1 MAKIKTFKQ
10 HFPRLRNN
18 KSKWY
23 LQNQSGSVYNT
34 VMATKST
41 TAKKTTTKRTTTKAT
56 TKRAPAKSASKST
69 TVKSTAVKTTTP
81 IVASKESTEKT
92 TTSQRE
98 VKIRKPYLILIIVI
112 IILGAA
118 LYYFR
123 GLFVAAVVNG
133 QPISRLSVVQQSEKQ
148 TGKQTLDTLVRDALI
163 EQEAKKENVTV
174 SDKEVND
181 QINLLQSNLQKQG
194 QTLSQVLATQGMS
207 EDDLKNLIRLDQ
219 LVQKMVGKNITV
231 SDKEVNDYIAQNKS
245 SLPST
250 DETTLKKEAK
260 AQLLQQKTNAA
271 VQTWLANIQKQA
283 NIVYFVQY

>member
-1 MAKIKTFKQ
+1 
-10 HFPRLRNN
+10 
-18 KSKWY
+18 
-23 LQNQSGSVYNT
+23 
-34 VMATKST
+34 MATKST
-41 TAKKTTTKRTTTKAT
+41 TAKKTTAKKTTTKVAT
-56 TKRAPAKSASKST
+56 KKSSAKSAPKSAAAKST
-69 TVKSTAVKTTTP
+69 TVVKSTTP
-81 IVASKESTEKT
+81 IVASKVTTEKIT
-92 TTSQRE
+92 TPQRE

-112 IILGAA
+112 ILLGAA

-181 QINLLQSNLQKQG
+181 QINMLQSNLQKQG
-194 QTLSQVLATQGMS
+194 QTLNQVLATQGMS

-219 LVQKMVGKNITV
+219 LVQKMVGKNIKV

-245 SLPST
+245 SLPNA
-250 DETTLKKEAK
+250 DEATLKKEAK
-260 AQLLQQKTNAA
+260 TQLLQQKTNAA